1 MHRDVTVDIVNEGE
15 YIMMSDQVGVLIA
28 FFIYLMSMLLI
39 GLIYYRKT
47 ENLSD
52 YVLGGRSLNGWVTAL
67 SAQASDMSG
76 WLLLGLPGYAYAS
89 GLEAIWIAIGLGVG
103 TYLNWKFIA
112 KRLRKYTEAAGDS
125 LTLSEYFQNRF
136 HDSSNVL
143 RVASAI
149 VIFVFFTIYTAS
161 GLVAGGKL
169 FSTVFDIP
177 YMTALTVG
185 ALVVISYTFL
195 GGFMAVCWT
204 DFFQGLLMLLA
215 LIIVPYKAFVIIG
228 GMDGLVGGLT
238 AVNPNTLDF
247 MTSSVGEAL
256 SGISIISLLAWGL
269 GYFGQPHILTRFM
282 AISSASE
289 IKKARRV
296 AMVWVTISLFA
307 ALVIGLVGRVFLDSG
322 LASGAEE
329 TVFMVM
335 VGELFPSLLAGFLLA
350 AILAAIMS
358 TADSQLLVTSSALT
372 EDIYRIFKREASEK
386 ELLMV
391 SRMSV
396 VGVAIIAYIFAMNPQ
411 SSVLDLVSYAWAGFG
426 AGFGPTVIM
435 SLFWKRMNKN
445 GALAGII
452 VGGLTVLI
460 WKQLSG
466 GIFDL
471 YEIVPGMIAS
481 FIAIYVG
488 SLMSS
493 APAQAVQDQFDSVT
507 EWDAA

>member
-1 MHRDVTVDIVNEGE
+1 MI
-15 YIMMSDQVGVLIA
+15 SDQVGVLIA

-76 WLLLGLPGYAYAS
+76 WLLLGLPGYAYLS
-89 GLEAIWIAIGLGVG
+89 GLEAVWIALGLGVG
-103 TYLNWKFIA
+103 TYLNWRFIA

-136 HDSSNVL
+136 HDKSNVL

-149 VIFVFFTIYTAS
+149 VILVFFTIYTSS

-169 FSTVFDIP
+169 FSTVFGIP
-177 YMTALTVG
+177 YTVALTVG

-204 DFFQGLLMLLA
+204 DFFQGILMLLA
-215 LIIVPYKAFVIIG
+215 LVIVPYKAFVIIG
-228 GMDGLVGGLT
+228 GMDGLIDGLN
-238 AVNPNTLDF
+238 AVNPNTLDL
-247 MTSSVGEAL
+247 MTSTAGEML
-256 SGISIISLLAWGL
+256 GGISIISLLAWGL
-269 GYFGQPHILTRFM
+269 GYFGQPHILSRFM
-282 AISSASE
+282 AISSADE
-289 IKKARRV
+289 IKKARRF
-296 AMVWVTISLFA
+296 AMVWVVISLCA
-307 ALVIGLVGRVFLDSG
+307 ALIIGLVGRVYLESG
-322 LASGAEE
+322 LAAGAEE

-335 VGELFPSLLAGFLLA
+335 VGDLFPSLISGFLLA

-372 EDIYRIFKREASEK
+372 EDIYRIFKKEASEK
-386 ELLMV
+386 ELLFI
-391 SRMSV
+391 SRTSV
-396 VGVAIIAYIFAMNPQ
+396 IGVAVVAYIFAMNPE
-411 SSVLDLVSYAWAGFG
+411 SSVLELVSYAWAGFG
-426 AGFGPTVIM
+426 AGFGPAVIL

-466 GIFDL
+466 GLFDL
-471 YEIVPGMIAS
+471 YEIVPGMILS
-481 FIAIYVG
+481 FAAIYVV
-488 SLMSS
+488 SMMSE
-493 APAQAVQDQFDSVT
+493 APSRAVEEQFESVMNSEQA
-507 EWDAA
+507 A

>member
-1 MHRDVTVDIVNEGE
+1 MI
-15 YIMMSDQVGVLIA
+15 SDQVGVLIA

-47 ENLSD
+47 ESLSD

-76 WLLLGLPGYAYAS
+76 WLLLGLPGYAYIS
-89 GLEAIWIAIGLGVG
+89 GFEAVWIAIGLGVG

-112 KRLRKYTEAAGDS
+112 KRLRMYTEAAGDS

-136 HDSSNVL
+136 HDNSNVL

-149 VIFVFFTIYTAS
+149 LIFVFFTIYTAS

-177 YMTALTVG
+177 YTVALTVG
-185 ALVVISYTFL
+185 AIVVISYTFL

-204 DFFQGLLMLLA
+204 DFFQGILMLMA
-215 LIIVPYKAFVIIG
+215 LIIVPYKAMVLIG
-228 GMDGLVGGLT
+228 GSEGLMSGL
-238 AVNPNTLDF
+238 AAANPNTLDY
-247 MTSSVGEAL
+247 MTSSAGEAL
-256 SGISIISLLAWGL
+256 GGISILSLLAWGL

-282 AISSASE
+282 AISSADE

-296 AMVWVTISLFA
+296 AMVWVVISLAA
-307 ALVIGLVGRVFLDSG
+307 ALMIGLVGRVYLASG
-322 LASGAEE
+322 LAGGTEE

-335 VGELFPSLLAGFLLA
+335 VGELFPSLIAGFLLA

-386 ELLMV
+386 ELLAV
-391 SRMSV
+391 SRSSV
-396 VGVAIIAYIFAMNPQ
+396 IGVAIVAYVFAMNPQ

-435 SLFWKRMNKN
+435 SLFWKRMNRN
-445 GALAGII
+445 GALAGIV

-460 WKQLSG
+460 WKHLSG

-481 FIAIYVG
+481 FGAIYAA
-488 SLMSS
+488 SILSKS
-493 APAQAVQDQFDSVT
+493 PSESVQSQFDSVA
-507 EWDAA
+507 DSDFAA

>member
-1 MHRDVTVDIVNEGE
+1 
-15 YIMMSDQVGVLIA
+15 MSDQVGVLIA

-89 GLEAIWIAIGLGVG
+89 GLEAIWIAVGLGLG
-103 TYLNWKFIA
+103 TYMNWKFIA

-136 HDSSNVL
+136 HDSSHVL

-204 DFFQGLLMLLA
+204 DFFQGLLMLVA
-215 LIIVPYKAFVIIG
+215 LIIVPYKAYVIIG
-228 GMDGLVGGLT
+228 GMDGLVSGLT
-238 AVNPNTLDF
+238 AVNPNTLNY
-247 MTSSVGEAL
+247 MTSSVGESL

-282 AISSASE
+282 AISSANE

-296 AMVWVTISLFA
+296 AMVWVSISLVA
-307 ALVIGLVGRVFLDSG
+307 ALVIGLVGRVFLNSG
-322 LASGAEE
+322 LAAGSEE

-372 EDIYRIFKREASEK
+372 EDIYRIFKKEAPEK

-391 SRMSV
+391 SRLSV

-426 AGFGPTVIM
+426 AGFGPAVIM

-445 GALAGII
+445 GALAGIV

-466 GIFDL
+466 GLFDL

-481 FIAIYVG
+481 FIAIYVS
-488 SLMSS
+488 SLMSE
-493 APAQAVQDQFDSVT
+493 APSQAVQNQFDSVT
-507 EWDAA
+507 DLDAA

>member
-1 MHRDVTVDIVNEGE
+1 MIQEQ
-15 YIMMSDQVGVLIA
+15 IGVLLA

-47 ENLSD
+47 ESLSD

-76 WLLLGLPGYAYAS
+76 WLLLGLPGYAYLS
-89 GLEAIWIAIGLGVG
+89 GLESIWIAIGLAIG
-103 TYLNWKFIA
+103 TYFNWKFIA
-112 KRLRKYTEAAGDS
+112 KKLRKYTEIAGDS

-136 HDSSNVL
+136 HDKSSVL
-143 RVASAI
+143 RVVSAI
-149 VIFVFFTIYTAS
+149 LIFVFFTIYTAS

-177 YMTALTVG
+177 YALALTVG

-215 LIIVPYKAFVIIG
+215 LIIVPYKALVLTG
-228 GMDGLVGGLT
+228 GMSGLREGLVQVSPETLNAMT
-238 AVNPNTLDF
+238 A
-247 MTSSVGEAL
+247 MSGEAL
-256 SGISIISLLAWGL
+256 GSISIISLLAWGL

-282 AISSASE
+282 AISSAKE
-289 IKKARRV
+289 IKKARQV
-296 AMVWVTISLFA
+296 AMVWVIISLFA
-307 ALVIGLVGRVFLDSG
+307 AVFIGLVGRVFLG
-322 LASGAEE
+322 GALGAGAEE

-335 VGELFPSLLAGFLLA
+335 VGELFPSLIAGFLLA

-372 EDIYRIFKREASEK
+372 EDIYRLIKRDASEK
-386 ELLMV
+386 ELLFV
-391 SRMSV
+391 SRASV
-396 VGVAIIAYIFAMNPQ
+396 VGVALIAYLFAMNPQ

-426 AGFGPTVIM
+426 AGFGPTVIL
-435 SLFWKRMNKN
+435 SLFWKRMNRH
-445 GALAGII
+445 GALAGMIS
-452 VGGLTVLI
+452 GGATVVI

-466 GIFDL
+466 GIFNL
-471 YEIVPGMIAS
+471 YEIVPGMLVS
-481 FIAIYVG
+481 FAAIVLV
-488 SLMSS
+488 SLITEEPSS
-493 APAQAVQDQFDSVT
+493 AVYAEFDEVSQS
-507 EWDAA
+507 DDLAA